1 MKGILLLASIL
12 ILSVTVFAQPEA
24 GTFSIKPKVGL
35 NIAYFGES
43 QSLTYLSP
51 VSTSPRL
58 GFAAGLEFEY
68 QVRERV
74 GLSAGAIYSQQGEKS
89 SGLIAKVDYVNFP
102 ILANMYL
109 AKGFAVKVGVQPGIN
124 VKAGY
129 SE

>member
-1 MKGILLLASIL
+1 MKGILLASIL
-12 ILSVTVFAQPEA
+12 MLSVTVFAQPEV

-43 QSLTYLSP
+43 QSVNWGTK
-51 VSTSPRL
+51 TSPRIGL
-58 GFAAGLEFEY
+58 AAGLEFEY

>member
-43 QSLTYLSP
+43 QSLTYLSS

-58 GFAAGLEFEY
+58 GLAAGLEFEY
-68 QVRERV
+68 LVRERELV
-74 GLSAGAIYSQQGEKS
+74 CLQALFIHS
-89 SGLIAKVDYVNFP
+89 KVRNPRV
-102 ILANMYL
+102 
-109 AKGFAVKVGVQPGIN
+109 
-124 VKAGY
+124 
-129 SE
+129 